1 MAVLHGIEKR
11 FYQVPDDVLAKY
23 LIPADQ
29 VDEVLHKA
37 GICSAPPAQQQQQQ
51 QQPMAAPGG
60 QCVAGQERQPVP
72 QGQVQAYHRG
82 GRGGYSEDGH
92 GGFGVEIGVGYPN
105 YSNYSN
111 YSNYANYRNFG
122 W

>member
-1 MAVLHGIEKR
+1 MAVLQGIEKR
-11 FYQVPDDVLAKY
+11 IYQIPDDVLAKY

-37 GICSAPPAQQQQQQ
+37 GICSAPPAQQQE
-51 QQPMAAPGG
+51 QQPMAAPGE
-60 QCVAGQERQPVP
+60 QCMAGPEGQPVP

-82 GRGGYSEDGH
+82 GHGDRGGH
-92 GGFGVEIGVGYPN
+92 GGGGGGGFGIGFGYNDYPNYYN
-105 YSNYSN
+105 YSNYRN
-111 YSNYANYRNFG
+111 YG